1 MNAKLNKLNDTI
13 AALATAPGR
22 AGLSVVRVSGPLT
35 KNIANKIL
43 GYAPKHMQ
51 AKYSSFKA
59 PSGEIVD
66 SGVALF
72 FSSPRSYTGEDVLEL
87 TCHGGQAVVDYL
99 LEALFQY
106 GARVAERGEFTK
118 RAFLN
123 DKLDLVQAE
132 AVADLIES
140 TSRATAKAAQRSLE
154 GVFSE
159 ELCFLSDQL
168 TELRAE
174 VEAS

>member
-1 MNAKLNKLNDTI
+1 LNSKLNKLNDTI

-43 GYAPKHMQ
+43 SYTPKHMQ

-59 PSGEIVD
+59 PGGEIVD

-87 TCHGGQAVVDYL
+87 TCHGGHAGVD
-99 LEALFQY
+99 
-106 GARVAERGEFTK
+106 
-118 RAFLN
+118 
-123 DKLDLVQAE
+123 
-132 AVADLIES
+132 
-140 TSRATAKAAQRSLE
+140 
-154 GVFSE
+154 
-159 ELCFLSDQL
+159 
-168 TELRAE
+168 
-174 VEAS
+174 

>member
-22 AGLSVVRVSGPLT
+22 AGLSVVRVSGPLP

-59 PSGEIVD
+59 PGGEIVD

-72 FSSPRSYTGEDVLEL
+72 F
-87 TCHGGQAVVDYL
+87 
-99 LEALFQY
+99 
-106 GARVAERGEFTK
+106 
-118 RAFLN
+118 
-123 DKLDLVQAE
+123 
-132 AVADLIES
+132 
-140 TSRATAKAAQRSLE
+140 
-154 GVFSE
+154 
-159 ELCFLSDQL
+159 
-168 TELRAE
+168 
-174 VEAS
+174 

>member
-51 AKYSSFKA
+51 AKYASFKA
-59 PSGEIVD
+59 PGGEIVD

-72 FSSPRSYTGEDVLEL
+72 LAPQGLIPARMFSSSP
-87 TCHGGQAVVDYL
+87 
-99 LEALFQY
+99 
-106 GARVAERGEFTK
+106 
-118 RAFLN
+118 
-123 DKLDLVQAE
+123 
-132 AVADLIES
+132 
-140 TSRATAKAAQRSLE
+140 ATAAKPL
-154 GVFSE
+154 
-159 ELCFLSDQL
+159 
-168 TELRAE
+168 
-174 VEAS
+174 